1 MCFSARYL
9 AAVLL
14 TILSLAAS
22 LCAQSTTKQS
32 TTKQAAKAPRGS
44 VSGRVTVKENGAA
57 GVAIGLRKGDI
68 MVWGEPCAEE

>member
-1 MCFSARYL
+1 VFLARYL

-22 LCAQSTTKQS
+22 LCAQSTTKQ
-32 TTKQAAKAPRGS
+32 AAKAPRGS
-44 VSGRVTVKENGAA
+44 VSGRVTIKENGAA